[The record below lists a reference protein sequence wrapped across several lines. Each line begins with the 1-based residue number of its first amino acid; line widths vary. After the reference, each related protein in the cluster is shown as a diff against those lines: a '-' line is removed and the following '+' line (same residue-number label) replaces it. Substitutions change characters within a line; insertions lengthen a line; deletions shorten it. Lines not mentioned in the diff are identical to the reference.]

1 MTTAVRG
8 QPERAIPPGGA
19 FPRRSLYGHGYA
31 LVLSSALTSGI
42 GLVFWIVA
50 AHGYDQAVLGRNS
63 ALVFAIMFLAGVA
76 QLNLMNVLIR
86 FVPVA
91 GPQARR
97 LVAVAYLVGG
107 GLAGLAGLVF
117 ALGVRWWSPDLAGL
131 LHSPVAIAG
140 CAGACAIWALFVM
153 QDGVLTAVG
162 RARVVPVENL
172 VFSVVKLGLLA
183 ALAAALPLGGIT
195 VSWMAAAAV
204 AVLATTGYLFLHA
217 LPAHEAMATAGERIS
232 LRALAG
238 YLGGDFF
245 GATCWLACTQLLPVL
260 VLGVLGARPT
270 ATFAVAWTIAYTLYL
285 VPAAMGQSLVAHMA
299 LDPEHAAAARA
310 GVERRSLIVLLPSV
324 VALVLAAPWVL
335 RLLGPGYAD
344 AGRWVL
350 PLMAAS
356 ALPNVI
362 VAAAVSHARTLRRT
376 GVVATLLGSL
386 SVLVVSLALVLMPVF
401 DIAGVGLALLAGQT
415 VLACVILWLRA
426 DWAPRP
432 IVGPLAGVRSW
443 GLLRRIAPTALRS
456 RSWRLQHRLRGRSD
470 SAIATVGPGDRYAGL
485 LKVADTEE
493 GREALLHEV
502 GALLHLREDP
512 RLDGWRHLV
521 PAVYDVGNALGA
533 SYSLQELLPG
543 ADARARMADPVGQAR
558 FTTAALTAIGGLHR
572 RTAGLTRVDGCLLR
586 RHVTDPAALVR
597 AEVPPR
603 AGTVVDRLVEELSAG
618 LQDRRLPVGWVH
630 GDFSADNV
638 LVDADDRVTGI
649 VDWGQAT
656 SGGLVAVD
664 VASLVLATDMA
675 VTGHELGAVVTTWL
689 APGSAP
695 ALADVLSDRSTLGG
709 DPVPLRTLVLL
720 GWLHMVSANLA
731 KSSRYGA
738 NPIWLRRNLVAVLR
752 TLSREIP

>member
-8 QPERAIPPGGA
+8 QPERATPPGRA

-31 LVLSSALTSGI
+31 LVLSSALTAGI

-50 AHGYDQAVLGRNS
+50 ARSYDQAVLGLNS
-63 ALVFAIMFLAGVA
+63 ALVYAIMFLAGVA

-91 GPQARR
+91 GPRARR
-97 LVAVAYLVGG
+97 LVAMAYLVGG

-131 LHSPVAIAG
+131 LHGPVAVAG
-140 CAGACAIWALFVM
+140 CAVACAVWALFVM

-172 VFSVVKLGLLA
+172 VFSLVKLGLLA
-183 ALAAALPLGGIT
+183 GLAATLPTGGIT
-195 VSWMAAAAV
+195 VSWMAATGLV
-204 AVLATTGYLFLHA
+204 VLVTTGYLFLRA
-217 LPAHEAMATAGERIS
+217 LPVHEAAATTGEQIS
-232 LRALAG
+232 PRAIAG
-238 YLGGDFF
+238 YLGGDFL

-260 VLGVLGARPT
+260 VLGTLGARPT

-310 GVERRSLIVLLPSV
+310 GVERRSLIVLLPAV
-324 VALVLAAPWVL
+324 VVLVLAAPWVL
-335 RLLGPGYAD
+335 RLLGPDYAD

-356 ALPNVI
+356 ALPNVV
-362 VAAAVSHARTLRRT
+362 VAAAVSQARALRRT

-386 SVLVVSLALVLMPVF
+386 SVLVVSLAVVLMPVF
-401 DIAGVGLALLAGQT
+401 DIAGVGLALLAGQAA
-415 VLACVILWLRA
+415 VAGVILWLRA

-432 IVGPLAGVRSW
+432 VVGPLAGVRSW

-456 RSWRLQHRLRGRSD
+456 RSWHLQHRLRGRSD
-470 SAIATVGPGDRYAGL
+470 SAVATVGPDDRGSAL

-502 GALLHLREDP
+502 RALLHLCEDR

-543 ADARARMADPVGQAR
+543 ADARARVADPVGRAR
-558 FTTAALTAIGGLHR
+558 FTTAALSTIGELHR
-572 RTAGLTRVDGCLLR
+572 RTAGLARVDGRLLR
-586 RHVTDPAALVR
+586 QHVIAPAALVR
-597 AEVPPR
+597 AEVPPQE
-603 AGTVVDRLVEELSAG
+603 AAVVDRVVAELSAG
-618 LQDRRLPVGWVH
+618 LHDRRLPVGWVH

-638 LVDADDRVTGI
+638 LVDADDHITGI
-649 VDWGQAT
+649 VDWGQAI

-675 VTGHELGAVVTTWL
+675 VTGQELGAVVTTWL

-695 ALADVLSDRSTLGG
+695 ALAEVLRDRSTLGG
-709 DPVPLRTLVLL
+709 DPVPVRTLVLL

-738 NPIWLRRNLVAVLR
+738 NPIWLRRNLVSVLR
-752 TLSREIP
+752 ALPREVP